1 MKFSV
6 CLTTAFEGVMV
17 PIGFAQPADLVR
29 QARRCEAHGYDSVWG
44 NDHITT
50 QDYVRNLHPGAV
62 PNFYEPIVTLATI
75 AGATTRIGLGTALT
89 VLPMRDPVYLAKEAL
104 TLDRMSGGRFVLG
117 VGLGAYRE
125 EFSAWGGS
133 KVRGARRGDMMD
145 EALAALHLLFTEA
158 RCSFEG
164 KYYAFRDI
172 EMAPKSVHSTFPL
185 FVGGHNL
192 QAVERAARYGSGW
205 LPGWRPLPELAE
217 RIGTLKA
224 RLIELR
230 RDPET
235 VEIAPQFSVTIGRTL
250 EEAQAR
256 HMASGLAAH
265 RSSLAYTGRD
275 LSQQIT
281 ANLVGS
287 PDIILEKISR
297 LADIG
302 VDHCCALMFPVDS
315 VTEMDEQVEWFATEI
330 MPYARGYSARRA

>member
-6 CLTTAFEGVMV
+6 CLTTGFEGVMV

-29 QARRCEAHGYDSVWG
+29 QAQRCESLGYDSVWG
-44 NDHITT
+44 NDHVTT
-50 QDYVRNLHPGAV
+50 QDYVRKLHPGVV
-62 PNFYEPIVTLATI
+62 PNFYEPMITLATI
-75 AGATTRIGLGTALT
+75 AGATKRIGLGTALT

-125 EFSAWGGS
+125 EFLAWGGS

-145 EALAALHLLFTEA
+145 EGLAALQLLFTQA

-164 KYYAFRDI
+164 RYYAFRDI
-172 EMAPKSVHSTFPL
+172 EMAPKSVHSRFPL

-192 QAVERAARYGSGW
+192 EAVERAAQYGSGW
-205 LPGWRPLPELAE
+205 LPGWRPLPELAA
-217 RIGTLKA
+217 RISRLKA
-224 RLIELR
+224 RTAELG
-230 RDPET
+230 RDPAT
-235 VEIAPQFSVTIGRTL
+235 VEIAPQFSVTIAKSV
-250 EEAQAR
+250 EQAAKQ

-265 RSSLAYTGRD
+265 RRSLAYTGRD
-275 LSQQIT
+275 LSQQIA

-287 PDIILEKISR
+287 PDLILEKIAK
-297 LADIG
+297 LASIG

-315 VTEMDEQVEWFATEI
+315 VAEMDEQVEWFATEV
-330 MPYARGYSARRA
+330 MAQAGGDVGCPS

>member
-6 CLTTAFEGVMV
+6 CLTTGFEGVMV

-29 QARRCEAHGYDSVWG
+29 QAQRCEAHGYDSVWG

-75 AGATTRIGLGTALT
+75 AGATSRIGLGTALT

-104 TLDRMSGGRFVLG
+104 TLDRMSGGRFILG
-117 VGLGAYRE
+117 IGLGAYRE
-125 EFSAWGGS
+125 EFLAWGGS

-145 EALAALHLLFTEA
+145 EGLAALHLLFTEA

-164 KYYAFRDI
+164 TYYAFRDI

-185 FVGGHNL
+185 FIGGHNL
-192 QAVERAARYGSGW
+192 RAVERAARYGSGW

-217 RIGTLKA
+217 RIRMLKA
-224 RLIELR
+224 RVIELG
-230 RDPET
+230 RDPAT

-265 RSSLAYTGRD
+265 RRSLAYTGRD
-275 LSQQIT
+275 LSQQIA

-302 VDHCCALMFPVDS
+302 VDHCCALMFPVAS
-315 VTEMDEQVEWFATEI
+315 VAEMDEQVEWFATEI
-330 MPYARGYSARRA
+330 MPYARGYIARRP

>member
-6 CLTTAFEGVMV
+6 CLTTGFEGVMV

-29 QARRCEAHGYDSVWG
+29 QAQRCESLGYHSVWG

-50 QDYVRNLHPGAV
+50 QDYVRNLHPGIV
-62 PNFYEPIVTLATI
+62 PNFYEPTITLATI
-75 AGATTRIGLGTALT
+75 AGATSRIGLGTALT

-125 EFSAWGGS
+125 EFLAWGGA

-145 EALAALHLLFTEA
+145 EGLVALHLLFTQP

-172 EMAPKSVHSTFPL
+172 EMAPKSLHSNFPL
-185 FVGGHNL
+185 FIGGHNL
-192 QAVERAARYGSGW
+192 EAVERAAQYGSGW

-217 RIGTLKA
+217 RIRTLKA
-224 RLIELR
+224 RVAELG
-230 RDPET
+230 RDPAT
-235 VEIAPQFSVTIGRTL
+235 IEIAPQFSVTIARTV
-250 EEAQAR
+250 EQAEKR

-265 RSSLAYTGRD
+265 RRSLAYTGRD
-275 LSQQIT
+275 LSQQIA

-287 PDIILEKISR
+287 PEVILEKIAR
-297 LADIG
+297 LASIG

-315 VTEMDEQVEWFATEI
+315 VAEMDEQVEWLATEI
-330 MPYARGYSARRA
+330 MPYARSNVA